1 MNRICGMTLIRRG
14 SILTVLLGAAIVA
27 GCSDATGP
35 DPSLRKVGILQFLP
49 MTAALE
55 GAVSPDSAISWD
67 RPPGDGTFTAPQTI
81 VVPDTVAVGEAFS
94 VIVYSIGING
104 CWGPDGQDD
113 TVAVRIIE
121 VTPYDLHSGADACTE
136 ILSFLPHEETFTVDQ
151 PGEWTIR
158 ARGRRVRG
166 SDPDDSTP
174 VVAERIIVAR

>member
-1 MNRICGMTLIRRG
+1 MNRICGMTLISRG

-55 GAVSPDSAISWD
+55 GAVSPDSAVSWD

-121 VTPYDLHSGADACTE
+121 ITPYDLHSGADACTE